1 LILTNNNKYV
11 IMNTD
16 YKIIKIG
23 AKRCPPCVRF
33 DMALS
38 NIKSMC
44 NYEIVV
50 YDHDKDDIPKEYLRY
65 VLALPTFLIYKE
77 DDFIDKFAGYANDVQ
92 FINKVNA
99 IVDTHT
105 KLTK

>member
-1 LILTNNNKYV
+1 
-11 IMNTD
+11 
-16 YKIIKIG
+16 
-23 AKRCPPCVRF
+23 
-33 DMALS
+33 
-38 NIKSMC
+38 MC

-77 DDFIDKFAGYANDVQ
+77 DGFVDKFVGYANDVQ

>member
-1 LILTNNNKYV
+1 
-11 IMNTD
+11 MNTD

-33 DMALS
+33 DMALPK
-38 NIKSMC
+38 IKSMC
-44 NYEIVV
+44 DFEIIV

-65 VLALPTFLIYKE
+65 VSALPTFLIYKE
-77 DDFIDKFAGYANDVQ
+77 GIFVDKFVGYANDVQ
-92 FINKVNA
+92 FINKVNT
-99 IVDTHT
+99 IVDTDI

>member
-1 LILTNNNKYV
+1 
-11 IMNTD
+11 MNTD

-33 DMALS
+33 DMVLPK
-38 NIKSMC
+38 IKSMC
-44 NYEIVV
+44 KYDIIV

-65 VLALPTFLIYKE
+65 VSALPTFLVYKE
-77 DDFIDKFAGYANDVQ
+77 NSFVDKFVGYANDVQ
-92 FINKVNA
+92 FINKVNT
-99 IVDTHT
+99 IIDTHT

>member
-1 LILTNNNKYV
+1 
-11 IMNTD
+11 MNTD

-33 DMALS
+33 DMALPK
-38 NIKSMC
+38 IKSMC
-44 NYEIVV
+44 DFEIII
-50 YDHDKDDIPKEYLRY
+50 YDHDKDDIPTEYLRY
-65 VLALPTFLIYKE
+65 ILALPTFLIYKE
-77 DDFIDKFAGYANDVQ
+77 DKFIDKFAGYVNDVQ

-99 IVDTHT
+99 IVYTHT